1 MKASRGARAVN
12 SLGHIMDTHRRSNS
26 PSRAV
31 SSSSVLTMSDPQPRI
46 RVINPNSNET
56 VTRGVQRASPQH
68 RDNAVD
74 L

>member
-1 MKASRGARAVN
+1 
-12 SLGHIMDTHRRSNS
+12 
-26 PSRAV
+26 V